1 MALIQLDIPD
11 NVGNVIEQRAVL
23 NKFFKNGE
31 PIDKK
36 NMILK
41 ILADWARANEVEI
54 DAISE
59 NIGGK

>member
-1 MALIQLDIPD
+1 MALIQLDIPS
-11 NVGNVIEQRAVL
+11 NVGDVIEQRAVL

-31 PIDKK
+31 PCDKK

-41 ILADWARANEVEI
+41 ILSDWAKANETEI

-59 NIGGK
+59 SIGGK